1 MCVCTCMCIYA
12 CVCVCVWMC
21 VCAYVCVWLCVHAC
35 RHAKV
40 CACAHLTP
48 AALEPAERYNHDRD
62 AVICTDVT
70 EHDVWSL
77 GWFTFLV
84 SFYVKLLNAWFHRG
98 NKLGRVKQEEVMW
111 TEFQLQCLSLVQKRG
126 CRRSIKEALCG
137 LHTVKLQSTRSLWW
151 WCQA

>member
-1 MCVCTCMCIYA
+1 MCVCVYV
-12 CVCVCVWMC
+12 CVCVCVCMC
-21 VCAYVCVWLCVHAC
+21 VCVCVCVHACVNVCVHMHVHICMCVCVCECVCVHMCVCVWLCVHAC

-84 SFYVKLLNAWFHRG
+84 SFYVKLLNAWFHHG
-98 NKLGRVKQEEVMW
+98 NKLGRVKQEEVM
-111 TEFQLQCLSLVQKRG
+111 
-126 CRRSIKEALCG
+126 
-137 LHTVKLQSTRSLWW
+137 
-151 WCQA
+151 